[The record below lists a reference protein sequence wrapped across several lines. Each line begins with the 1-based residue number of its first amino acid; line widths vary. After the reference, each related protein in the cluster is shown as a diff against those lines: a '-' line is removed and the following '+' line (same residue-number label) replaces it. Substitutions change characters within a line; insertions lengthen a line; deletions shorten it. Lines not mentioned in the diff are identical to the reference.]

1 VPHLIHLPLK
11 ADTRKPIRNK
21 IVLPIDHP
29 MLSQPLDFKQENY
42 VLLEMPS
49 KVEYAI
55 LALLEMA
62 RQSNPKTPI
71 TVGEIT
77 TKHAIPDRYL
87 EQILGTL
94 RRGGLLKSQRGA
106 RGGYTLARHPK
117 EITLLEIVALIEGDQ
132 QAVNEVDPQ
141 TVEMKLIRDSW
152 QQANLAA
159 QSILERST
167 LFDLCQKAD
176 SYLQAS
182 LMYYI

>member
-1 VPHLIHLPLK
+1 MS
-11 ADTRKPIRNK
+11 DKPM
-21 IVLPIDHP
+21 D
-29 MLSQPLDFKQENY
+29 LSQENY
-42 VLLEMPS
+42 ILLEMPS

-62 RQSNPKTPI
+62 RQPNPKTPL
-71 TVGEIT
+71 TVSEIT

-132 QAVNEVDPQ
+132 KVEDKIDPP
-141 TVEMKLIRDSW
+141 TLEMKLIRESW
-152 QQANLAA
+152 QQANIAA
-159 QSILERST
+159 QSVLSQST
-167 LFDLCQKAD
+167 LLELCQKAD
-176 SYLQAS
+176 SYQQS
-182 LMYYI
+182 GHMYYI